1 MEMEFIVQDSYG
13 LCRPQWKLATN
24 LEEAG
29 RLFAEAVSQNYK
41 NDEPEKPA
49 EPEELDEDSLS
60 DGIDGDEL
68 PVPEADERQSSSD
81 EAEAETEVCGT
92 SYDHGVRL
100 RTAQAQ
106 TNGETKHDS
115 DFEDIV
121 VTRQEE
127 QRDPEAE
134 AEFDRELAK
143 MMSEGADARKP
154 DRKALLDVPLPLRKA
169 QRESTTISDD
179 SPMDG
184 HSNASPTMAFSLMTK
199 RGNRQQVLTLLN
211 IFFPGYALTATL
223 DPKDCASFRL
233 EFRCC
238 HEVTARSRAC

>member
-1 MEMEFIVQDSYG
+1 MWQYYIRTKDMLPMEIEFIVQDSYG
-13 LCRPQWKLATN
+13 LCRPQWKLAAN

-41 NDEPEKPA
+41 NEEPEKPA
-49 EPEELDEDSLS
+49 ELDEVEEDSLS
-60 DGIDGDEL
+60 DEADGDDL

-81 EAEAETEVCGT
+81 EAEAETEVSRASWNCQAEL
-92 SYDHGVRL
+92 SK
-100 RTAQAQ
+100 AQAQ
-106 TNGETKHDS
+106 TNGEAKPDS

-143 MMSEGADARKP
+143 MMSDGADARKS
-154 DRKALLDVPLPLRKA
+154 DRKALFDVPLPLRKA
-169 QRESTTISDD
+169 HRESTVIADD

-184 HSNASPTMAFSLMTK
+184 GSTQSTTMAFALMTK
-199 RGNRQQVLTLLN
+199 RGNRQQVLNRMFSL
-211 IFFPGYALTATL
+211 
-223 DPKDCASFRL
+223 
-233 EFRCC
+233 
-238 HEVTARSRAC
+238 